1 MTTEEDRRIV
11 MEIDRLAL
19 ETTDPAAMQLF
30 VEKEKLSKQLNTWR
44 IGAAVAA
51 AVVGLIAWEAVIPPS
66 EWTFLESCAVALA
79 AFWILVVIG
88 RKRLDS
94 QFDDWMGRARQVVDR

>member
-11 MEIDRLAL
+11 MEIDRRAL

-51 AVVGLIAWEAVIPPS
+51 AVVGLIAWEAVIPPG
-66 EWTFLESCAVALA
+66 EWTFLESCAAALA
-79 AFWILVVIG
+79 AFWIIVVIG
-88 RKRLDS
+88 RKRQDS
-94 QFDDWMGRARQVVDR
+94 QFDNWMARARKFVG